1 MKRFGDLPITWKL
14 TFVVVGIT
22 ALALS
27 LSSVSVAVFDRAT
40 LRNDLPRQLE
50 SHAATL
56 GANLLAPLDFLDV
69 GAAEQTLASSTY
81 ERHVTAA
88 AVYDASGALFA
99 VYTRPGADVS
109 KVPTTSL
116 EPGHSFES
124 DHLDV
129 FWPIMRGG
137 DRVGMVYLRSDLTAL
152 QERLRNLL
160 GIMAM
165 VLATTTGLV
174 LVLSRLFQ
182 GTITGSIRHLA
193 EVASRVRAGGDYS
206 LRAVKHNDDEVGLL
220 TDAFN
225 GMLGEIQ
232 AKAAA
237 VNEARDTLEVRV
249 IDRTAELMEAKE
261 AAEAAVRA
269 KSEFLA
275 TMSHEIRTPMNG
287 VLGFTEL
294 VLDTPLDTEQREY
307 VETIRRSGDALLA
320 IIDDILDFSK
330 AEAGRLSIE
339 HIDFDLLATVE
350 EAVGLLAHKA
360 ADKGLGV
367 GCIIEPDVP
376 RGVSGDP
383 SRIRQVLL
391 NLLGNAI
398 KFTEEGEV
406 SVELSVLEAS
416 SDDVM
421 VRIAITDSGI
431 GISPE
436 VVRTLFQPFT
446 QADSSTTRRF
456 GGTGLGLAISRRLAE
471 LMSGEMGVDSEPGRG
486 STFWFT
492 ARLGRRD
499 DLVVPVEVEG
509 TIPLMGRRVL
519 AVDDHDINRRI
530 LVRAM
535 ESWGMRPE
543 AIALPGLVVEMVRTA
558 AARGEPYELVILD
571 LQMPGMSGF
580 DVARALRAQ
589 DDFVAPGLLLAA
601 SEVGPS
607 ERQTASDLGFGDFLA
622 KPFRQSELRRAVV
635 ACLGGE
641 VREVEREVPV
651 AAPAKAPGT
660 GMPGARVLLA
670 EDNEVNRMLATQMLE
685 NMGHHVAVV
694 ADGQEALK
702 KVATE
707 SFDIVLMDCQM
718 PVMDGYEATEHI
730 RRMSGDARHIPIIA
744 LTANAMQGD
753 KERCLAA
760 GMNGYLSKP
769 FKSVELSA
777 ALGEWVPKQPSA
789 VPAK

>member
-1 MKRFGDLPITWKL
+1 M
-14 TFVVVGIT
+14 
-22 ALALS
+22 
-27 LSSVSVAVFDRAT
+27 
-40 LRNDLPRQLE
+40 
-50 SHAATL
+50 
-56 GANLLAPLDFLDV
+56 
-69 GAAEQTLASSTY
+69 GAAEQTLASVAY

-99 VYTRPGADVS
+99 VYTRPGNDVL
-109 KVPTTSL
+109 KVPTTSR
-116 EPGHSFES
+116 EPGHTFES

-137 DRVGMVYLRSDLTAL
+137 DRVGMVYLRSNLSVL

-165 VLATTTGLV
+165 VLAATTGLV

-182 GTITGSIRHLA
+182 GTITGSILHLA
-193 EVASRVRAGGDYS
+193 DVASRVRAGGDYS
-206 LRAVKHNDDEVGLL
+206 VRAVKRNDDEVGLL

-237 VNEARDTLEVRV
+237 LNEARDTLEVRV
-249 IDRTAELMEAKE
+249 VERTAELMEAME
-261 AAEAAVRA
+261 AAQAAVRA

-307 VETIRRSGDALLA
+307 VETIQRSGDSLLA

-339 HIDFDLLATVE
+339 QIDFDLLATVE
-350 EAVGLLAHKA
+350 EAVGLLARKA
-360 ADKGLGV
+360 AQKNLGI

-383 SRIRQVLL
+383 SRIKQVLL

-406 SVELSVLEAS
+406 SVGLSVLEAS
-416 SDDVM
+416 SDEVL
-421 VRIAITDSGI
+421 VRVAVTDSGI
-431 GISPE
+431 GIPPE
-436 VVRTLFQPFT
+436 VVSTLFQPFT

-456 GGTGLGLAISRRLAE
+456 GGTGLGLAISRRLTE
-471 LMSGEMGVDSEPGRG
+471 LMGGEVGVDSEQGRG

-499 DLVVPVEVEG
+499 DFVVPVEAEG
-509 TIPLMGRRVL
+509 TVPLMGRRVL
-519 AVDDHDINRRI
+519 AVDDHDINRRV

-535 ESWGMRPE
+535 ELWGMRPE

-558 AARGEPYELVILD
+558 AASGDPYELVILD
-571 LQMPGMSGF
+571 LQMPGTSGF

-589 DDFVAPGLLLAA
+589 DDVVVPRLLLAA

-607 ERQTASDLGFGDFLA
+607 ERQTASDLGFGHFLA
-622 KPFRQSELRRAVV
+622 KPFRQSELRSAVA

-641 VREVEREVPV
+641 VREVGREVPV
-651 AAPAKAPGT
+651 AAPANLPRT
-660 GMPGARVLLA
+660 GMAGARVLLA
-670 EDNEVNRMLATQMLE
+670 EDNDVNRMLATQMLE
-685 NMGHHVAVV
+685 KLGHHVAV
-694 ADGQEALK
+694 ASDGQEALK

-718 PVMDGYEATEHI
+718 PVMDGYEATGLI
-730 RRMSGDARHIPIIA
+730 RKMSGNARYIPIIA

-753 KERCLAA
+753 KEKCLAA
-760 GMNGYLSKP
+760 GMDGYLSKP
-769 FKSVELSA
+769 FKSAELSA
-777 ALGEWVPKQPSA
+777 ALGEWVPTQSSA
-789 VPAK
+789 IPAK